1 MNNDP
6 KNLVYCVIEGVIA
19 FIVLNRPEK
28 MNALNADMVMQFF
41 EIFKKLD
48 EDPLITFIVI
58 KSHGPMFSSGGDIK
72 EIYEHYKNKKLT
84 KIESF
89 FNIEYSLINKIA
101 SSKKTISL
109 VEGLAYG
116 AGLAVALACQ
126 YPFFLMNTK
135 AAAPEINIAFY
146 PDAGLSYWLNQGD
159 KRFPG
164 FAHYFGMTGKDI
176 TPPDLD
182 AAGLI
187 SGIIDRKNMSIVE
200 KSLIENQPRNS
211 ADLIEI
217 MKFFIRPTV
226 LKEVQDIKNKASDYK
241 DMARITDFNR
251 TTFKTSD
258 LSFWTTFTHI
268 RKTKGKTLRD
278 VLSLDLCLSNT
289 FIHTHDFFEGIRVKL
304 INKGALPSFS
314 ESINDSIKNKVKKI
328 YQTIA

>member
-1 MNNDP
+1 MSSLEN
-6 KNLVYCVIEGVIA
+6 KMVYYTIEGVIA

-28 MNALNADMVMQFF
+28 MNALNAQMVMELF

-58 KSHGPMFSSGGDIK
+58 KSHGPVFSSGGDIK
-72 EIYEHYKNKKLT
+72 EVYNHYKEKKLT

-126 YPFFLMNTK
+126 YPFFLLNVK

-146 PDAGLSYWLNQGD
+146 PDAGLSYWLNQAD

-164 FAHYFGMTGKDI
+164 FANNFAMSGGEI

-187 SGIIDRKNMSIVE
+187 AGVIDRKNMSIVE

-226 LKEVQDIKNKASDYK
+226 LKEVQNIKNQTFQHSHFNKIK
-241 DMARITDFNR
+241 DFHRTD
-251 TTFKTSD
+251 FKTSD
-258 LSFWTTFTHI
+258 LSFWTTFNHI
-268 RKTKGKTLRD
+268 TKTKGKTLRD
-278 VLSLDLCLSNT
+278 VLSLDLCLSSL

-304 INKGALPSFS
+304 INKGDKPCFQEEL
-314 ESINDSIKNKVKKI
+314 NDSIKNKVKKI
-328 YQTIA
+328 YRNIA